1 MDGPQPVYEI
11 KNIDWLMELM
21 RIETDDCVLWDRGL
35 DAGGYAQVNSQG
47 TGHRLVCR
55 IAYGE
60 PSFLRAHAAH
70 SCGVRRCVN
79 PRHLRWA
86 TAAENMADKKS
97 QKDTVKPHTCPK
109 PTGVRHGDTWACP
122 ECGIHWRISFVY
134 RGQTPCIR
142 RWRMT

>member
-1 MDGPQPVYEI
+1 MYEI

-21 RIETDDCVLWDRGL
+21 RIETDDCVLWGRGL

-60 PSFLRAHAAH
+60 PPFSRAHAAH
-70 SCGVRRCVN
+70 SCGVRHCVN

-86 TAAENMADKKS
+86 TAAENMADKKA
-97 QKDTVKPHTCPK
+97 QKGMARPHACPK
-109 PTGVRHGDTWACP
+109 PAGVRHGDIWTCP
-122 ECGIHWRISFVY
+122 ECGLAWRIALIY
-134 RGQTPCIR
+134 LGGAPCVR